1 MPLRIEI
8 EICDRGSIS
17 VYHKG
22 NTTLLMNH
30 APEAK
35 KIIDELTDNAKLDV
49 RPMNVLERFVH
60 GRDPVVESVKSKL
73 TERSIVGMKKY
84 GTYLT
89 RRDVDEQGWLNHL
102 QQELLDAANYCE
114 CLIRKLSGK
123 S

>member
-17 VYHKG
+17 LYHCG
-22 NTTLLMNH
+22 NTKLLATH
-30 APEAK
+30 AGEAK
-35 KIIDELTDNAKLDV
+35 KIIDEIADNAKLDIQP
-49 RPMNVLERFVH
+49 RNVLERYVH

-73 TERSIVGMKKY
+73 TERSIVGMEKY
-84 GTYLT
+84 GTDLT
-89 RRDVDEQGWLNHL
+89 RRDVDTQGWLNHL

-114 CLIRKLSGK
+114 CLIRKLGGK